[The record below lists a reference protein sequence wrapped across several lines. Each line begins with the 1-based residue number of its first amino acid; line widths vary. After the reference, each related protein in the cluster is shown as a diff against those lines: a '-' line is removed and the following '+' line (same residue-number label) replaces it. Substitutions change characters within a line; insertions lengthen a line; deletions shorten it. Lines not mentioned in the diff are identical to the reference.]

1 MPARKKGIAMKKL
14 TVLIL
19 TLIIASLAMFSC
31 GDGSSPSADG
41 AGKVFSPDNAP
52 LLVFAD
58 GVSNDEQTA
67 LYQAI
72 KTATGIIPEYGDD
85 TMEQLEREIVVGNTS
100 RSISRKAYR
109 KLRTVQKTNDY
120 EVAYVIYASGNSV
133 AIAFDDDVDEL
144 GAKFAVEHFVNN
156 YVSGKTELKLTP
168 GVVYKGTRSVLDY
181 YGAIDEAKNEVR
193 WQALIDEVNKD
204 AGGDANG
211 LGEEL
216 VKAFKALYSIYDTD
230 VVLWFANLYEP
241 FNCICGE
248 CVNDGKTLA
257 CYGGGYY
264 YSNSGR
270 DNEGYAPDTES
281 TSQALNF
288 ITSSG
293 IAQGQ
298 NYSKVIPDF
307 MREQVIKFIRS
318 CQDPATGFFYNP
330 QWSIA
335 DTNAHISRRAR
346 DLNWCTGILSGLKSI
361 PIYDTP
367 NGVEGEQ
374 RIQSA
379 GITLPLGQSAA
390 SMASKVVYSAAYDPN
405 FESLDTLKAYL
416 KKLEDVEA
424 AGKRSF
430 YAIGNEITAQMPQI
444 IARDKD
450 LDTWGTKDSM
460 AICVTD
466 WFSKHQSPVT
476 GTWEETHCYLGVNSL
491 LKISGIYTEAK
502 VPMPYAAEAANSA
515 ILAITSDE
523 EMGAVVDLY
532 NTWFS
537 VSNVLKNLRQFGG
550 PEGIAKADEIVR
562 NLRAAAPDAIR
573 KSAEKISDFAKPD
586 GSYSYTKLYS
596 SSTSQGMPVAVPNS
610 VEGDVNATVIS
621 ITGIFGNIYSAL
633 ELDARGQLFGSRE
646 ARIYFDTI
654 RSLGPVQKITAGEV
668 AATVID
674 FEDDVVGDGS
684 AYATTKLTST
694 GAKAVVENVGGS
706 HGNAI
711 NFISVKGGGD
721 NLFFANDTAKTG
733 KCLVFE
739 SDYLVKS
746 AGTDLDY
753 FMQISMGTS
762 YMYSFNKT
770 ANGVKVYESTTASS
784 TTAYYND
791 VATLP
796 LDEWFNI
803 RIEYYTGDAKTVRVK
818 FYINGELIVVSDNY
832 KGKNSTNPDV
842 NPVNGNYTQ
851 VSLYAMSSLNSS
863 ILMDNVVIY
872 ADATTYTAATEADTK
887 VIYDV
892 DRGGKI
898 PDGSGGND
906 SPDIG
911 GDTPVTPPAPPKT
924 SFDFEDDTVG
934 AAPAGIET
942 KFDGE
947 GTVLV
952 AGDDTN
958 KYATFTSN
966 MKAGNYVYIPNN
978 GDKTGA
984 CYVFESKM
992 RVNSAATTSDYFAQI
1007 NLGGA
1012 YMFAM
1017 GIVGNEVRIFEATT
1031 ANWQTCIDQ
1040 TVTKVALDEWFDV
1053 RVEYYKGDAST
1064 VRIKFYV
1071 NGDLYVVSD
1080 NYYTKTAD
1088 GLGGSVF
1095 NGSYVRTQI
1104 YAMSSAKVSIDID
1117 DVSAIATSDTYTPA
1131 TAEDTKVVYNVDAAK

>member
-1 MPARKKGIAMKKL
+1 MRKL

-19 TLIIASLAMFSC
+19 VLIVASLAMFSC
-31 GDGSSPSADG
+31 EGGTPSTG
-41 AGKVFSPDNAP
+41 GTGGGVFSEGNAP
-52 LLVFAD
+52 ALIFAD
-58 GVSNDEQTA
+58 DVAGDEQA
-67 LYQAI
+67 SIYQAV
-72 KTATGIIPEYGDD
+72 KTATGVIPEYGDD
-85 TMEQLEREIVVGNTS
+85 SLEEIECEIVVGNTS
-100 RSISRKAYR
+100 RAISRKAYR

-120 EVAYVIYASGNSV
+120 EVAYVIYASGRSV
-133 AIAFDDDVDEL
+133 AIAYDEDIDDL
-144 GAKFAVEHFVNN
+144 GMKFAVEYFVNN
-156 YVSGKTELKLTP
+156 YLSGKTELKLTP
-168 GVVYKGTRSVLDY
+168 GLVYSGTRSVLDY
-181 YGAIDEAKNEVR
+181 YAAIDAEKNEIR

-204 AGGDANG
+204 AGGDAGG

-216 VKAFKALYSIYDTD
+216 VKAFKSLYSIYDTD

-241 FNCICGE
+241 FNCVCGE
-248 CVNDGKTLA
+248 CVNDGHTVA

-270 DNEGYAPDTES
+270 DNEGYGPDTES

-293 IAQGQ
+293 IAEGE
-298 NYSKVIPDF
+298 NYSKVIPGF

-318 CQDPATGFFYNP
+318 CQDPRTGFFYNP

-335 DTNAHISRRAR
+335 DTNAHVSRRAR
-346 DLNWCTGILSGLKSI
+346 DLNWCTGILSNLKSI
-361 PIYDTP
+361 PIYDAP

-379 GITLPLGQSAA
+379 SITAPLGQSAA

-416 KKLEDVEA
+416 KKLEEAEA

-444 IARDKD
+444 IARDKA
-450 LDTWGTKDSM
+450 LETWGTADSM

-502 VPMPYAAEAANSA
+502 VAMPYAAEAANSA

-550 PEGIAKADEIVR
+550 PEGIAKADQIV
-562 NLRAAAPDAIR
+562 NDLRAAAPDAIR

-633 ELDARGQLFGSRE
+633 ELDARGHLFGSRE

-654 RSLGPVQKITAGEV
+654 RSLGPVQKITAGEIT
-668 AATVID
+668 ATAID
-674 FEDDVVGDGS
+674 FEDDVAGEAS
-684 AYATTKLTST
+684 AYASASISSNGGKV
-694 GAKAVVENVGGS
+694 VVENVGGK
-706 HGNAI
+706 HGNALNLVSI
-711 NFISVKGGGD
+711 KGGGD
-721 NLFFANDTAKTG
+721 YFYIPNDTAKTG
-733 KCLVFE
+733 KCLVFD

-746 AGTDLDY
+746 KGTDDGY

-762 YMYSFNKT
+762 YMYSFDKT
-770 ANGVKVYESTTASS
+770 ATSVKVYESTTASS
-784 TTAYYND
+784 QTAYYND
-791 VATLP
+791 IATLP
-796 LDEWFNI
+796 LDEWFNV
-803 RIEYYTGDAKTVRVK
+803 RVEYYTGDAKTVRVK
-818 FYINGELIVVSDNY
+818 LYINGELIVVSDNF
-832 KGKNSTNPDV
+832 KSKNTTNPSV
-842 NPVNGNYTQ
+842 TPVNGNYTQ
-851 VSLYAMSSLNSS
+851 VAIYAMSSLNCSV
-863 ILMDNVVIY
+863 LMDNVLIY
-872 ADATTYTAATEADTK
+872 ADATPYTAATAEDTK
-887 VIYDV
+887 VIYDIE
-892 DRGGKI
+892 RGGKVT
-898 PDGSGGND
+898 PGTG
-906 SPDIG
+906 G

-924 SFDFEDDTVG
+924 SFDFEGDTVG
-934 AAPAGIET
+934 DAASGIET
-942 KFDGE
+942 KFENE
-947 GTVLV
+947 GKALV

-958 KYATFTSN
+958 KYLSFVSD

-992 RVNSAATTSDYFAQI
+992 RVNSAGTTTDYITQI

-1012 YMFAM
+1012 YMFGL
-1017 GIVGNEVRIFEATT
+1017 GIKDGKVRIFEATT
-1031 ANWQTCIDQ
+1031 ASWQTCIEQ
-1040 TVTKVALDEWFDV
+1040 TVTSVALDEWFDI

-1080 NYYTKTAD
+1080 NYYTKTSD
-1088 GLGGSVF
+1088 GSGGSVF
-1095 NGSYVRTQI
+1095 GGGYVRTQI
-1104 YAMSSAKVSIDID
+1104 YAMGSAKVSLDID
-1117 DVSAIATSDTYTPA
+1117 DACAKATSDTYTPA

>member
-1 MPARKKGIAMKKL
+1 MRKL

-19 TLIIASLAMFSC
+19 VLIVASLAMFSC
-31 GDGSSPSADG
+31 DGTGRP
-41 AGKVFSPDNAP
+41 AGGGSGGVFSEGTTPV
-52 LLVFAD
+52 LIFAD
-58 GVSNDEQTA
+58 DVTGDAQTDV
-67 LYQAI
+67 YQAV
-72 KTATGIIPEYGDD
+72 KTATGIIPEYGGDSLEE
-85 TMEQLEREIVVGNTS
+85 TEREIVVGNTS
-100 RSISRKAYR
+100 RAISRKAYR

-133 AIAFDDDVDEL
+133 AIAYDEDIDDL
-144 GAKFAVEHFVNN
+144 GEKFAVEHFVNN
-156 YVSGKTELKLTP
+156 YVNGKTELKLTP
-168 GVVYKGTRSVLDY
+168 GVVYSGTRSVLDY
-181 YGAIDEAKNEVR
+181 YAAIDAEKNEIR
-193 WQALIDEVNKD
+193 WQKLIDEVNED

-216 VKAFKALYSIYDTD
+216 VKAFKSLYSIYDTD

-241 FNCICGE
+241 FNCVCGE
-248 CVNDGKTLA
+248 CVNDGKTVA

-270 DNEGYAPDTES
+270 DNEGYGPDTES

-318 CQDPATGFFYNP
+318 CQDPRTGFFYNP

-335 DTNAHISRRAR
+335 DTNAHVSRRAR
-346 DLNWCTGILSGLKSI
+346 DLNWCTGILSNLKSI
-361 PIYDTP
+361 PIYDAP
-367 NGVEGEQ
+367 NGVKGEQ

-379 GITLPLGQSAA
+379 SITQPLGQSAA

-416 KKLEDVEA
+416 KKLEDAEA

-444 IARDKD
+444 IARDKE
-450 LDTWGTKDSM
+450 LETWGTKDSM

-502 VPMPYAAEAANSA
+502 VAMPYAAEAANSA

-550 PEGIAKADEIVR
+550 AEGIAKADQIV
-562 NLRAAAPDAIR
+562 NDLRLAAPAAIR

-633 ELDARGQLFGSRE
+633 ELDARGHLFGSRE
-646 ARIYFDTI
+646 SRIYFDTI
-654 RSLGPVQKITAGEV
+654 RSLGPVQKITASDV
-668 AATVID
+668 TATAID
-674 FEDDVVGDGS
+674 FEDDTAGELS

-694 GAKAVVENVGGS
+694 GAKAVVENVGGT

-711 NFISVKGGGD
+711 NFVSVKGGGD

-733 KCLVFE
+733 KSLVFE

-746 AGTDLDY
+746 AGTDIGY
-753 FMQISMGTS
+753 FMQISMGSS
-762 YMYSFNKT
+762 YMYSFDRT
-770 ANGVKVYESTTASS
+770 ATGIKVFESTTASS
-784 TTAYYND
+784 QSAYYND

-796 LDEWFNI
+796 LDEWFNV
-803 RIEYYTGDAKTVRVK
+803 RVEYYGGDSGTVRVK
-818 FYINGELIVVSDNY
+818 LYINGELIVVSDNF
-832 KGKNSTNPDV
+832 KGKDVGNPDV
-842 NPVNGNYTQ
+842 KPANGNYTQ
-851 VSLYAMSSLNSS
+851 VSLYAMSSLNVSL
-863 ILMDNVVIY
+863 LMDNVLIY
-872 ADATTYTAATEADTK
+872 ADSTPYTAATEADTE

-892 DRGGKI
+892 ERGGKVT
-898 PDGSGGND
+898 PGTG
-906 SPDIG
+906 G

-942 KFDGE
+942 RFDGE

-958 KYATFTSN
+958 KYVTFTSN

-978 GDKTGA
+978 GDKSGA

-992 RVNSAATTSDYFAQI
+992 RVNSAGTTTDYVSQI

-1012 YMFAM
+1012 YMFCL
-1017 GIVGNEVRIFEATT
+1017 GIKDGKLRIFEATT
-1031 ANWQTCIDQ
+1031 ANWQTCIEQ
-1040 TVTKVALDEWFDV
+1040 TVTSVALDEWFDI

-1080 NYYTKTAD
+1080 NYYTKTSD
-1088 GLGGSVF
+1088 GSGGSVF
-1095 NGSYVRTQI
+1095 NGGYVRTQI
-1104 YAMSSAKVSIDID
+1104 YAMGSAKLSIDID
-1117 DVSAIATSDTYTPA
+1117 NACSKVTSDAYTPA